1 MGRLGVWELLIIFAV
16 LLLLFGGSKL
26 PQLGSSLGSA
36 IKNFK
41 KGFGEETPED
51 KAKAA
56 KGAAALTESGT
67 VEAKDPEKSATK
79 PS

>member
-36 IKNFK
+36 IRNFK
-41 KGFGEETPED
+41 KGFGEEVPED

-56 KGAAALTESGT
+56 AAKGALSEAGT
-67 VEAKDPEKSATK
+67 VEVKDSEKAGTK
-79 PS
+79 QS